1 MLYQLDDAMNSL
13 ICDFHKMALL
23 IFSDA
28 PASLALMIVTH
39 SLTVSSKLE
48 IGNFACL
55 PVLAPP
61 LSYSIGWEYLSG
73 LSSQSGQSGLSGLSG
88 QSDHPGQSSHLA

>member
-13 ICDFHKMALL
+13 ICDFHEMALL
-23 IFSDA
+23 ILSDA

-39 SLTVSSKLE
+39 SLTDSSKLE

-55 PVLAPP
+55 TVLAPP
-61 LSYSIGWEYLSG
+61 KYSIGWECS
-73 LSSQSGQSGLSGLSG
+73 SSQAGQSGLPNLSCPSGPSG
-88 QSDHPGQSSHLA
+88 HPGWTGHYA

>member
-1 MLYQLDDAMNSL
+1 MNEATFRYASISCTDDRNSL
-13 ICDFHKMALL
+13 
-23 IFSDA
+23 
-28 PASLALMIVTH
+28 TH
-39 SLTVSSKLE
+39 RQLE

-73 LSSQSGQSGLSGLSG
+73 LSSQSGQSGLSGLCGLSG
-88 QSDHPGQSSHLA
+88 HFAYFQLSVAHLWTDFQSC